1 MHKDHRPAC
10 HAFRLEKVK
19 GLPRARAVFDP
30 LLRPR
35 TQTFAKGFGLL
46 LPTGRIGICTLDMGC
61 VGIGI
66 IQLHGADP
74 LNVNWT
80 IIPIVALGSQTNSRR
95 MHMTASTT
103 DLKSML
109 KDPSLLE
116 TRAYIGGKWVDGED
130 GTFDVTN
137 PSRGDVVAKV
147 ANLSRA
153 QVAGA
158 IAQAEAAQKEWAK
171 WTGKERA
178 AVMRKWF
185 DLMMANQDDL
195 GMILT
200 AEQGKPLAEAKGE
213 IAYGASFI
221 EFFGEQAKRIYG
233 ETIPGH
239 QRDKRI
245 TVIKQPI
252 GVAASITPWNFPNA
266 MITRKAAPALAAG
279 CAFVARPAAETPLS
293 AIVMGVLAE
302 RAGIPAGVFNVV
314 PSSSSSAI
322 GKEFCENP
330 AVRKLTFTGSTEV
343 GRILMKQAAD
353 QVMKCS
359 MELGGNAPFIVFDD
373 ADLDA
378 AVEGAILCKF
388 RNNGQT
394 CVCANRIY
402 VQAGVYDAFAA
413 KLVKAVEKLK
423 VGDGFEEGVA
433 LGPLINPAAG
443 EKVKEHIDDAKA
455 KGATIALGA
464 NGAMDGNFLAP
475 TIMTGVTQDMKV
487 AQEETFG
494 PLAPLFKFDTEDDV
508 IAMANDTIF
517 GLASYFY
524 AKDLSR
530 VYKVAEAL
538 EYGIVGVNTGLI
550 STEVAPF
557 GGVKQSGLGRE
568 GSHHG
573 IEDYLEMKYI
583 CMSV

>member
-1 MHKDHRPAC
+1 
-10 HAFRLEKVK
+10 
-19 GLPRARAVFDP
+19 
-30 LLRPR
+30 
-35 TQTFAKGFGLL
+35 
-46 LPTGRIGICTLDMGC
+46 
-61 VGIGI
+61 
-66 IQLHGADP
+66 
-74 LNVNWT
+74 
-80 IIPIVALGSQTNSRR
+80 
-95 MHMTASTT
+95 MTASTT

-116 TRAYIGGKWVDGED
+116 TRAYVGGKWIEGED
-130 GTFDVTN
+130 GTFNVTN
-137 PSRGDVVAKV
+137 PARGDVVAKV
-147 ANLSRA
+147 ADLSRA

-158 IAQAEAAQKEWAK
+158 IAQAEIAQKEWAS

-185 DLMMANQDDL
+185 DLMMENQDDL
-195 GMILT
+195 GAILT

-213 IAYGASFI
+213 VAYGASFI

-245 TVIKQPI
+245 TVLKQPI

-279 CAFVARPAAETPLS
+279 CSFVARPAAETPLS

-378 AVEGAILCKF
+378 AIEGAILCKF

-402 VQAGVYDAFAA
+402 VQAGVYDAFA
-413 KLVKAVEKLK
+413 EKLKAAVSKMK
-423 VGDGFEEGVA
+423 VGDGFEAGTD
-433 LGPLINPAAG
+433 LGPLITPAAG

-455 KGATIALGA
+455 KGATIILGE

-494 PLAPLFKFDTEDDV
+494 PLAPLFKFDTVDDV

-538 EYGIVGVNTGLI
+538 EYGIVGVNTGII

>member
-1 MHKDHRPAC
+1 
-10 HAFRLEKVK
+10 
-19 GLPRARAVFDP
+19 
-30 LLRPR
+30 
-35 TQTFAKGFGLL
+35 
-46 LPTGRIGICTLDMGC
+46 
-61 VGIGI
+61 
-66 IQLHGADP
+66 
-74 LNVNWT
+74 
-80 IIPIVALGSQTNSRR
+80 
-95 MHMTASTT
+95 MTASTT

-116 TRAYIGGKWVDGED
+116 TRAYIGGEWTDGDD
-130 GTFDVTN
+130 GTFDVLN
-137 PSRGDVVAKV
+137 PARGDVIAKV
-147 ANLSRA
+147 ANLSRS

-158 IAQAEAAQKEWAK
+158 IAQAEAAQKDWAA

-178 AVMRKWF
+178 GVMRKWF
-185 DLMMANQDDL
+185 DLMMENQDDL
-195 GMILT
+195 GTILT

-213 IAYGASFI
+213 IGYGASFI
-221 EFFGEQAKRIYG
+221 EFFGEEAKRVYG

-245 TVIKQPI
+245 MVMKQPI

-279 CAFVARPAAETPLS
+279 CSFVARPAAETPLS

-302 RAGIPAGVFNVV
+302 RAGIPAGVFNVL
-314 PSSSSSAI
+314 PSSSSSEV

-343 GRILMKQAAD
+343 GRILLKQAAD

-378 AVEGAILCKF
+378 AVEGAIMCKF

-402 VQAGVYDAFAA
+402 VQSGVFDTFAD
-413 KLVKAVEKLK
+413 KLKARVEKMK
-423 VGDGFEEGVA
+423 VGDGFEDGVD
-433 LGPLINPAAG
+433 LGPLINPEAS
-443 EKVKEHIDDAKA
+443 EKVIEHIKDATE
-455 KGATIALGA
+455 KGATIVLGNA
-464 NGAMDGNFLAP
+464 KDEMDGNFLAP
-475 TIMTGVTQDMKV
+475 TIVTGVTQDMKV
-487 AQEETFG
+487 AHEETFG
-494 PLAPLFKFDTEDDV
+494 PLAPLFKFDTVDDV
-508 IAMANDTIF
+508 IEMANDTIF

-524 AKDLSR
+524 ANDLSR

-538 EYGIVGVNTGLI
+538 EYGIVGVNTGII

-573 IEDYLEMKYI
+573 IEDYLEMKYV

>member
-1 MHKDHRPAC
+1 MANTK
-10 HAFRLEKVK
+10 
-19 GLPRARAVFDP
+19 
-30 LLRPR
+30 
-35 TQTFAKGFGLL
+35 
-46 LPTGRIGICTLDMGC
+46 
-61 VGIGI
+61 
-66 IQLHGADP
+66 
-74 LNVNWT
+74 
-80 IIPIVALGSQTNSRR
+80 
-95 MHMTASTT
+95 T
-103 DLKSML
+103 DLKSLL
-109 KDPSLLE
+109 KDPSLLAPK
-116 TRAYIGGKWVDGED
+116 AYGNGTWMDGDGGA
-130 GTFDVTN
+130 TFDVSN
-137 PSRGDVVAKV
+137 PARGDVIAQVAD
-147 ANLSRA
+147 LSRA
-153 QVAGA
+153 QVADVIDA
-158 IAQAEAAQKEWAK
+158 AYKAQKDWAA

-185 DLMMANQDDL
+185 DLMMENADDL
-195 GMILT
+195 ATILT
-200 AEQGKPLAEAKGE
+200 AEQGKPHAEAKGE

-221 EFFGEQAKRIYG
+221 EFFGEEAKRVYG

-266 MITRKAAPALAAG
+266 MITRKAGPALAAG
-279 CAFVARPAAETPLS
+279 CAFVGRPAAETPLS
-293 AIVMGVLAE
+293 ATAMGVLAE
-302 RAGIPAGVFNVV
+302 RAGIPAGVFNIVT
-314 PSSSSSAI
+314 SSRSSEI

-330 AVRKLTFTGSTEV
+330 KVRKLTFTGSTEV
-343 GRILMKQAAD
+343 GRILLKQAAD

-402 VQAGVYDAFAA
+402 VQAGVYDAFA
-413 KLVKAVEKLK
+413 EKLAARVTQLK
-423 VGDGFEEGVA
+423 MGDGLEPGSE
-433 LGPLINPAAG
+433 LGPLINTDAIT
-443 EKVKEHIDDAKA
+443 KVQEHVADAVS
-455 KGATIALGA
+455 KGAKVILG
-464 NGAMDGNFLAP
+464 GGEPQQGPGNFLPP
-475 TIMTGVTQDMKV
+475 TIVTGATQEMLFATD
-487 AQEETFG
+487 ETFG
-494 PLAPLFKFDTEDDV
+494 PLAPLFRFDDV
-508 IAMANDTIF
+508 EDVIEMANDTIF

-538 EYGIVGVNTGLI
+538 EYGIVGVNTGII